1 MRKNP
6 LRAFITGEPLAK
18 DSNLLDRFNTWLVDG
33 ISLSRGL
40 KGEILTISLAPNE
53 SIVVNHG
60 LRNKPR
66 YRLILKQVGN
76 AVITDVDAAWTDKT
90 VGFLNN
96 SANAVT
102 ITIKLMLE

>member
-1 MRKNP
+1 MRKIRQGRERP
-6 LRAFITGEPLAK
+6 IKSAGDLLARIN
-18 DSNLLDRFNTWLVDG
+18 DVFADG
-33 ISLSRGL
+33 LSLKKGL
-40 KGEILTISLAPNE
+40 SGEIIQLTFAPNE
-53 SIVVNHG
+53 SKIVNHG
-60 LRNKPR
+60 LRNKPK